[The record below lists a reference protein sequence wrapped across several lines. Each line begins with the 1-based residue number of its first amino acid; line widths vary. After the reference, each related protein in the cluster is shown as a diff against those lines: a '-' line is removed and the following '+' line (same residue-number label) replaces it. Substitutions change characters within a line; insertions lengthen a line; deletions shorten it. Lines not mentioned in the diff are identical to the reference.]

1 MGVGGRTW
9 GVRQVCGDRPFPIL
23 LLIESTANLPDE
35 SITPL
40 STVAKPGVYFGY
52 AQVIPPAEASS
63 SSWRKED
70 RQVLPM
76 AMSMGWNP
84 YYKNEKL
91 TCVSIGFAAVSDAK
105 VLTTPAGDSHHARLP
120 H

>member
-1 MGVGGRTW
+1 MGGRTW
-9 GVRQVCGDRPFPIL
+9 GVRQVCGDRPFPVL

-63 SSWRKED
+63 SWRKED

-91 TCVSIGFAAVSDAK
+91 TCVSI
-105 VLTTPAGDSHHARLP
+105 DSLLLVQEY
-120 H
+120 